1 MAGVTEITGFA
12 HLDDLP
18 CYLLSF
24 GEATAV
30 VSRYGGQ
37 ILSYQPKPGLELLW
51 VSPLAVWQ
59 QQQPIRGGI
68 PVCWPW
74 FGPADQALNPQQ
86 QALPNHGLVRNRLW
100 RLQKHHSN
108 ESSCSL
114 TLDITLTD
122 FPALPQSVLTAVAS
136 GLTLQLTL
144 SLMADSLSIH
154 LSCPQPVL
162 QQAAL
167 HSYFR
172 VNDLASTKV
181 TGIGAEYDDKVRQNQ
196 RVTAD
201 HGLAFNQ
208 EIDRIYR
215 QPAAQLGIISG
226 SQQLAIHQQGFD
238 STIVWNPGVERCKA
252 IADLA
257 DNSYQQFVCVETAR
271 LSLSEATALCLTQRI
286 SLG

>member
-37 ILSYQPKPGLELLW
+37 VLSYQPKPGQELLW

-74 FGPADQALNPQQ
+74 FGAADQALNPQQ

-100 RLQKHHSN
+100 QLQQRHSD

-114 TLDITLTD
+114 TLGITVTD
-122 FPALPQSVLTAVAS
+122 FPTLPQRELTAVAPD
-136 GLTLQLTL
+136 LALQLTL
-144 SLMADSLSIH
+144 CLTAESLSIH
-154 LSCPQPVL
+154 LNCPQPVL

-196 RVTAD
+196 RATAAD
-201 HGLAFNQ
+201 SLAFNQ

-215 QPAAQLGIISG
+215 QPAAQLSVTSG
-226 SQQLAIHQQGFD
+226 SQQLAIYQQGFD
-238 STIVWNPGVERCKA
+238 STIVWNPGAERCRA

-271 LSLSEATALCLTQRI
+271 LTLNEATALCLTQRI